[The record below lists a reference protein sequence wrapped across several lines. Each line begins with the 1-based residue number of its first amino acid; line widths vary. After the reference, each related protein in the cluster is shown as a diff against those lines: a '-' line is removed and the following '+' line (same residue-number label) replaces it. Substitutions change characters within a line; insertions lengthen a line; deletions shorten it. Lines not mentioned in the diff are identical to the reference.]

1 LINRRCRRRA
11 EVKSRVEASDED
23 RDVFGDGT
31 VRILKAPGHTPGSRM
46 LLVKLAKSGPMLITG
61 DLFHTRENYEK
72 DLVPSVNISRADTL
86 ASSQR
91 LRRIAANTHARV
103 VIQHDPTDFSSMP
116 VFPKYLD

>member
-1 LINRRCRRRA
+1 MGDAL
-11 EVKSRVEASDED
+11 DED

-46 LLVKLAKSGPMLITG
+46 LLVKLAKSGPVLITG
-61 DLFHTRENYEK
+61 DLFHTRENYEN